1 MAVGMIEVTIIAP
14 PPSMK
19 RLPHRKMK
27 DALRQFTAKVKR
39 DFDKTMATW
48 DKHPTFK
55 EKVKFAR
62 GEGTAKVSV
71 VDKVY
76 GALDE
81 GTDIRWALL
90 SGDWRSKTRP
100 GFIGSGPGA
109 GRVLMRGGLMK
120 KAGIPPGPGIEAR
133 GWSGVIAKKFE
144 PIFEK
149 DMKLTIDETISE
161 ALGVELM

>member
-14 PPSMK
+14 PVIRA
-19 RLPHRKMK
+19 RLPRRKIGNG
-27 DALRQFTAKVKR
+27 LRRFATKVKR
-39 DFDKTMATW
+39 DFDKTMKTW
-48 DKHPTFK
+48 EDHPTYKK
-55 EKVKFAR
+55 EVSFRA

-71 VDKVY
+71 TDKVV

-81 GTDIRWALL
+81 GTRVRWALL
-90 SGDWRSKTRP
+90 SKDWRSKTRP

-109 GRVLMRGGLMK
+109 GRVLMRGRKMR
-120 KAGIPPGPGIEAR
+120 KAGIPPGPGIKPR

-149 DMKLTIDETISE
+149 DMEAAVNEAIVE
-161 ALGVELM
+161 ALNLGLT